1 MSSLLQAA
9 LSFDHWG
16 SISQHVA
23 SVCLPLKV
31 TKLIESLSMS
41 FLVPTFFQEK
51 NKSLVGSVD
60 MGWVTCL
67 PALGLRL

>member
-1 MSSLLQAA
+1 
-9 LSFDHWG
+9 
-16 SISQHVA
+16 
-23 SVCLPLKV
+23 
-31 TKLIESLSMS
+31 MS